1 MKQVK
6 IVAILILLMLVN
18 VTHAAMILNYSCTAF
33 TEQCTTSVDR
43 SNGIT
48 IGEFIVVGGGYFL
61 ESHSNMKML
70 LSQVELSEIRGID
83 YAQTRDSLYRA
94 IDKMERA
101 NTIYLALKNLA
112 EEIEYSPEVVNRLT
126 GFDYDGF
133 REAFALNPTIFKK
146 VEDLLNKGNVRGIY
160 NEIFI
165 ETGNILEQLY
175 MVRDRMEANMFPA
188 VSNLW
193 RINQKYVEVELFG
206 QYVAEVFYKLKGS
219 K

>member
-6 IVAILILLMLVN
+6 IMAILFLLMFVN
-18 VTHAAMILNYSCTAF
+18 VSHAAMILNYSCTAF
-33 TEQCTTSVDR
+33 SDQCTTSGDR

-61 ESHSNMKML
+61 ESHSNLKLL
-70 LSQVELSEIRGID
+70 LSQVELSDIRGID
-83 YAQTRDSLYRA
+83 YAKTRDILYRA

-101 NTIYLALKNLA
+101 NTIYLALKNMA
-112 EEIEYSPEVVNRLT
+112 DEIEYNPEVLNRLT

-133 REAFALNPTIFKK
+133 REAFDLNPTVFKK
-146 VEDLLNKGNVRGIY
+146 AEDFLSKGNVRGVY

-165 ETGNILEQLY
+165 ETGNILEKLY
-175 MVRDRMEANMFPA
+175 IVRESLEANMFPA

-193 RINQKYVEVELFG
+193 RINQKYAELELFG